1 MKLVNSKYNLDIEF
15 EENISNTLVLENKQH
30 MIDVIQNLILQL
42 KGDEGDFVLS
52 AEKNVKF
59 DKVVEFIANPFE
71 IDFNNK
77 KIVTK
82 LFEQLIAVASECVE
96 EYNFINGKIVGILDD
111 ICSKIEYSNV
121 EYNLEYEWKSIFKL
135 YNVRIGENYNYLC
148 EKIEEYVK
156 VLADILH
163 IKLLIFLN
171 IKEYLTEEEIDNLQK
186 ICFYKKIF
194 LLLIESEE
202 RFVLDNEKIFII
214 DKDRCLIVK

>member
-1 MKLVNSKYNLDIEF
+1 M
-15 EENISNTLVLENKQH
+15 
-30 MIDVIQNLILQL
+30 

-96 EYNFINGKIVGILDD
+96 EYNFINGKIVGTLDD
-111 ICSKIEYSNV
+111 ICSKIEYYNV

-135 YNVRIGENYNYLC
+135 YNVRIGENYNSLC

-202 RFVLDNEKIFII
+202 RFVLDNEKTFII

>member
-15 EENISNTLVLENKQH
+15 EENISNTLVLENRQH

-96 EYNFINGKIVGILDD
+96 EYNFNNGKIVGTLDD
-111 ICSKIEYSNV
+111 ICSKIEYYNV

-135 YNVRIGENYNYLC
+135 YNVRIGENYNSLC

-202 RFVLDNEKIFII
+202 RFVLDNEKTFII

>member
-96 EYNFINGKIVGILDD
+96 EYKFINGKIVGTLDD
-111 ICSKIEYSNV
+111 ICSKIEYYNV

-135 YNVRIGENYNYLC
+135 YNVRIGENYNSLC

-202 RFVLDNEKIFII
+202 RFVLDNEKTFII

>member
-42 KGDEGDFVLS
+42 KGDEGDFVLL

-135 YNVRIGENYNYLC
+135 YNVRIGENYNSLC

>member
-1 MKLVNSKYNLDIEF
+1 M
-15 EENISNTLVLENKQH
+15 
-30 MIDVIQNLILQL
+30 
-42 KGDEGDFVLS
+42 
-52 AEKNVKF
+52 
-59 DKVVEFIANPFE
+59 
-71 IDFNNK
+71 
-77 KIVTK
+77 
-82 LFEQLIAVASECVE
+82 
-96 EYNFINGKIVGILDD
+96 
-111 ICSKIEYSNV
+111 

-135 YNVRIGENYNYLC
+135 YNVRIGENYNSLY

-202 RFVLDNEKIFII
+202 RFVLDSSRLSENTEDPRKFNIPWVFSFCQNLRI
-214 DKDRCLIVK
+214 CV

>member
-1 MKLVNSKYNLDIEF
+1 
-15 EENISNTLVLENKQH
+15 

-96 EYNFINGKIVGILDD
+96 EYNFINGKIVGTLDD

-135 YNVRIGENYNYLC
+135 YNVRIGENYNSLC

-163 IKLLIFLN
+163 IKLLILLN
-171 IKEYLTEEEIDNLQK
+171 IKEYLTKEEIDNLQK

-202 RFVLDNEKIFII
+202 RFVLDNEKTFII

>member
-52 AEKNVKF
+52 SEKNVKF
-59 DKVVEFIANPFE
+59 DKVVEFITNPFG

-96 EYNFINGKIVGILDD
+96 EYNFINGKIVGALDD

-135 YNVRIGENYNYLC
+135 YNVRIGENYNSLC

-202 RFVLDNEKIFII
+202 RFVLDNEKTFII

>member
-42 KGDEGDFVLS
+42 KGD
-52 AEKNVKF
+52 

-77 KIVTK
+77 KIATK
-82 LFEQLIAVASECVE
+82 LFEQLTAVASECVE
-96 EYNFINGKIVGILDD
+96 EYNFINGKIVGTLDD

-135 YNVRIGENYNYLC
+135 YNVRIGENYNSLY

-171 IKEYLTEEEIDNLQK
+171 IKEYLTEEEINNLQK

-202 RFVLDNEKIFII
+202 RFALDNEKTFII

>member
-52 AEKNVKF
+52 SEKNVKF
-59 DKVVEFIANPFE
+59 DKVVEFITNPFE

-77 KIVTK
+77 KIATK
-82 LFEQLIAVASECVE
+82 LFEQLTAVASECVE
-96 EYNFINGKIVGILDD
+96 EYNFINGKIVGTLDY
-111 ICSKIEYSNV
+111 IYSKIEYSNL

-135 YNVRIGENYNYLC
+135 YNVRIGENYNSLY

-171 IKEYLTEEEIDNLQK
+171 IKENLTEEEIDNLQK

-202 RFVLDNEKIFII
+202 RFVLDNEKTFII

>member
-15 EENISNTLVLENKQH
+15 EENI
-30 MIDVIQNLILQL
+30 IDVIQNLILQL

-77 KIVTK
+77 KIATK
-82 LFEQLIAVASECVE
+82 LFEQLTAVASECVE
-96 EYNFINGKIVGILDD
+96 KYNFINGKIVGTLDD

-135 YNVRIGENYNYLC
+135 YNVRIGENYNSLY

-171 IKEYLTEEEIDNLQK
+171 IKEYLTEEEINNLQK

-202 RFVLDNEKIFII
+202 RFALDNEKTFII

>member
-96 EYNFINGKIVGILDD
+96 EYNFINGKIVGTLDD
-111 ICSKIEYSNV
+111 ICSKIEYYNV

-135 YNVRIGENYNYLC
+135 YSVGIGENYNSLC

-202 RFVLDNEKIFII
+202 RFVLDNEKTFII

>member
-96 EYNFINGKIVGILDD
+96 EYNFINGKIVGTLDD
-111 ICSKIEYSNV
+111 ICSKIEYYNV

-135 YNVRIGENYNYLC
+135 YNVRIGENYNSLC

-171 IKEYLTEEEIDNLQK
+171 IKEYLTEEEIYNIKK
-186 ICFYKKIF
+186 ISFYKKIF

-202 RFVLDNEKIFII
+202 RFVLDNEKTFII

>member
-30 MIDVIQNLILQL
+30 MIDVIQNLIFQL

-52 AEKNVKF
+52 AEKNAKF

-96 EYNFINGKIVGILDD
+96 EYNFINGKIVGTLDD

-135 YNVRIGENYNYLC
+135 YNVRIGENYNSLC

-171 IKEYLTEEEIDNLQK
+171 IKEYLTEKEIDNLQK

-202 RFVLDNEKIFII
+202 RFVLDNEKTFII

>member
-1 MKLVNSKYNLDIEF
+1 M
-15 EENISNTLVLENKQH
+15 
-30 MIDVIQNLILQL
+30 
-42 KGDEGDFVLS
+42 
-52 AEKNVKF
+52 
-59 DKVVEFIANPFE
+59 
-71 IDFNNK
+71 
-77 KIVTK
+77 
-82 LFEQLIAVASECVE
+82 FEQLIAVASECVE
-96 EYNFINGKIVGILDD
+96 EYNFINGKIVGTLDD
-111 ICSKIEYSNV
+111 ICSKIEYYNV

-135 YNVRIGENYNYLC
+135 YNVRIGENYNSLC

-202 RFVLDNEKIFII
+202 RFVLDNEKTFII

>member
-59 DKVVEFIANPFE
+59 VKVVEFIANPFE

-96 EYNFINGKIVGILDD
+96 EYNFINGKIVGTLDD

-135 YNVRIGENYNYLC
+135 YNVRIGENYNSLC

-163 IKLLIFLN
+163 IKLLILLN
-171 IKEYLTEEEIDNLQK
+171 IKEYLTKEEIDNLQK

-202 RFVLDNEKIFII
+202 RFVLDNGKTFII
-214 DKDRCLIVK
+214 DKTGV

>member
-59 DKVVEFIANPFE
+59 DKVVEFI
-71 IDFNNK
+71 
-77 KIVTK
+77 
-82 LFEQLIAVASECVE
+82 
-96 EYNFINGKIVGILDD
+96 
-111 ICSKIEYSNV
+111 CSKIEYSNV

-135 YNVRIGENYNYLC
+135 YNVRIGENYNSLC

-163 IKLLIFLN
+163 IKLLILLN
-171 IKEYLTEEEIDNLQK
+171 IKEYLTKEEIDNLQK

-202 RFVLDNEKIFII
+202 RFVLDNEKTFII

>member
-96 EYNFINGKIVGILDD
+96 EYNFINGKIVGTLDD
-111 ICSKIEYSNV
+111 ICSKIEYYNV
-121 EYNLEYEWKSIFKL
+121 EYNLEYEQSTEVIL
-135 YNVRIGENYNYLC
+135 VGSASTAR
-148 EKIEEYVK
+148 
-156 VLADILH
+156 LATTARAKTTT
-163 IKLLIFLN
+163 IKLLEKTLSEN
-171 IKEYLTEEEIDNLQK
+171 V
-186 ICFYKKIF
+186 F
-194 LLLIESEE
+194 LLMLQR
-202 RFVLDNEKIFII
+202 RF
-214 DKDRCLIVK
+214 

>member
-96 EYNFINGKIVGILDD
+96 EYNFINGKIVGALDD

-135 YNVRIGENYNYLC
+135 YNVRIGENYNSLC
-148 EKIEEYVK
+148 EKHNK
-156 VLADILH
+156 N
-163 IKLLIFLN
+163 LI
-171 IKEYLTEEEIDNLQK
+171 I
-186 ICFYKKIF
+186 
-194 LLLIESEE
+194 
-202 RFVLDNEKIFII
+202 R
-214 DKDRCLIVK
+214 